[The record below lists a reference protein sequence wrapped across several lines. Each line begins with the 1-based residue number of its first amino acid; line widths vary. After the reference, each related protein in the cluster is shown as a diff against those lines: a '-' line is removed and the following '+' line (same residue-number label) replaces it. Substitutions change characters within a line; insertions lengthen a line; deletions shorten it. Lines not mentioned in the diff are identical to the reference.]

1 MLVSASLRQLFSHT
15 VCIEN
20 AASNCAISREM
31 KSIWFQHILAVRVGY
46 CGIGGYG
53 GLSMTEANDRNRA
66 DRSLQRLLEELVK
79 SVVSQPDSVA
89 VDYSSNG
96 DTLVLALH
104 LA

>member
-1 MLVSASLRQLFSHT
+1 
-15 VCIEN
+15 
-20 AASNCAISREM
+20 
-31 KSIWFQHILAVRVGY
+31 
-46 CGIGGYG
+46 
-53 GLSMTEANDRNRA
+53 MTESNDPNRA

-96 DTLVLALH
+96 DTLVLTLH